1 MGAYIGR
8 RYFFTFAGAAAAWPI
23 AARAQRQAAT
33 KRVAVLMSVARAQFQ
48 RLFEPFYQASSVE
61 RPSKAG
67 IGLGL
72 AIVRSI
78 VEAHGG
84 SVGAEHRPGGG
95 ARFWFELP
103 TLAVALLP
111 HTDVGTIEEGPR

>member
-1 MGAYIGR
+1 PHHRPPHSFPTR
-8 RYFFTFAGAAAAWPI
+8 RSSD
-23 AARAQRQAAT
+23 
-33 KRVAVLMSVARAQFQ
+33 L
-48 RLFEPFYQASSVE
+48 FYQASSVE

-111 HTDVGTIEEGPR
+111 HTDVGTIEEDRKSTRLNSSHRTISY